1 MFVCLHCFGVAVKQ
15 NSMVPW
21 ACDGR
26 DGLFSDGHQAKQNK
40 TPRRKRGHW
49 GQAISFVLRLF
60 SFISVAVTKHPNEK

>member
-1 MFVCLHCFGVAVKQ
+1 MFVCLHCFGIAVKQ

-40 TPRRKRGHW
+40 TKHHAEREDIGGR
-49 GQAISFVLRLF
+49 VLVLF
-60 SFISVAVTKHPNEK
+60 SFYFLLFFCFCDKTS